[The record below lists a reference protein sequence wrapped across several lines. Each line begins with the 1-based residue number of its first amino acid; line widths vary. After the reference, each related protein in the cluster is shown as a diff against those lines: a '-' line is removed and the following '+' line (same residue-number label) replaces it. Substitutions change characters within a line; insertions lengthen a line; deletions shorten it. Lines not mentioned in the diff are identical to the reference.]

1 MKLYLEQDC
10 IVKRNGIRV
19 VTTHMMIVSFTKWSL
34 HLLIIEPDQKNNKW
48 NSVLG
53 KIVFV
58 NRNGIRV
65 ATRSSMRWISRNAII
80 ACICGNGTGNWK
92 MKLYLGRDCIV
103 ERNGIRVLTGYMAI
117 RNSNRV
123 VTKQQVSRK
132 AYCVDFLLWKRIRK
146 SNLWNSIWGNIVP
159 YVLWRGMVL
168 GLHDMPM
175 ACDAFVVTKPEIEIW
190 NSIVGRLYCE
200 LERY

>member
-19 VTTHMMIVSFTKWSL
+19 VTTHMMIVSFTKWSR
-34 HLLIIEPDQKNNKW
+34 HLLIIEPDKKNNKL

-65 ATRSSMRWISRNAII
+65 ATRSSMRRISRNAII
-80 ACICGNGTGNWK
+80 ACVWGNGSGNCK

-103 ERNGIRVLTGYMAI
+103 ERSGVRVLTGYMMRFISRNAI
-117 RNSNRV
+117 IVWNAFAAK
-123 VTKQQVSRK
+123 KQNNER
-132 AYCVDFLLWKRIRK
+132 
-146 SNLWNSIWGNIVP
+146 WNSIWSKNVLLLGIVI
-159 YVLWRGMVL
+159 G
-168 GLHDMPM
+168 
-175 ACDAFVVTKPEIEIW
+175 
-190 NSIVGRLYCE
+190 
-200 LERY
+200 